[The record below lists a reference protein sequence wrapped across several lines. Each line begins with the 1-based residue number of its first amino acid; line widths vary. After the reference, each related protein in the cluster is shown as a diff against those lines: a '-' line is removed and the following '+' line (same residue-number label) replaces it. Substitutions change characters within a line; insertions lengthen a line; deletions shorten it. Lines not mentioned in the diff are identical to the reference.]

1 MFDQEIIRYKMK
13 RTESKLHR
21 IGTYDVCKF
30 YLSCVD
36 DKRYILEDS
45 INSLDYFLKYI
56 RSQ

>member
-1 MFDQEIIRYKMK
+1 MK

-45 INSLDYFLKYI
+45 INSLDYFLKDI